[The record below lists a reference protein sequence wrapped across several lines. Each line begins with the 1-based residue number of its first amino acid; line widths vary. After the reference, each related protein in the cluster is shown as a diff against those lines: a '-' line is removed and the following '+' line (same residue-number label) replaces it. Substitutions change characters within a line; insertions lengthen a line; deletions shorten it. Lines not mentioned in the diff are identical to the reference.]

1 MAGSWD
7 QFPVVGGEPQ
17 QGGGVILSDPYQERG
32 DRRDET
38 RTGLAVEGN
47 ARDASRFNN
56 EVDKDARQGMG
67 DLRKEFTALPEVKRY
82 GTVVQQ
88 VDTILHTRPDAAGD
102 QDLIYAIAQ
111 LRDPLGS
118 VREGDSATIEGGQAA
133 VDRMVQ
139 QLKKQ
144 LGQGGTFSNE
154 YRQQLRREAIAR
166 LNTANRAYSQA
177 RTQYEGIARAANFDP
192 TLVVGPHAGDAFVE
206 RFKAYDEANGL
217 GGSNDGFGVA
227 APPAPEDNQGPTS
240 LPRAAG
246 AHDQGGAPA
255 DGVTPKGEGY
265 RVEPALYH
273 LGNTVADMIAKGAD
287 VGQIRQYL
295 DEQYKPFGVETSPP
309 MMAAINEVIQAHKA
323 APGKPIKSLRPGWDA
338 FHMVPENSGPTLIGQ
353 IADSKLGAAALGV
366 GDIYTVGMGD
376 EIAGAI
382 AGDNYNAALDY
393 AKEERPYSYAAGQ
406 LVGALTLPTGAPEV
420 GLKAGTAALRGGEG
434 MAAARLAAT
443 RAAAGRTATEA
454 GVYGTAHGFGSGE
467 GGLEDRLAG
476 AVVEGGLGYL
486 VPKGVG
492 AVLSRS
498 KAAQSVGPA
507 AISDEVAGADNAA
520 EYMAAAG
527 RQGVTPFVG
536 DISTPAAAAAGKF
549 AQTQAGVGPVTKA
562 AKATYNTT
570 VAARDRIARA
580 IGSPMEGEALG
591 YRLSEGA
598 KKAIAREHGNAQ
610 AFYKTAERQSEGL
623 RIRPT
628 EAYQTISDEI
638 DKIADTGLG
647 DKALN
652 IFRRVQDRMTQG
664 PMSVE
669 TLRNIRTQIRE
680 DLATEGI
687 RGGKADAAARRVMEA
702 ITKDVDGAL
711 RSNGMEGAADAFQQ
725 GDQLWA
731 AYTELTDNVI
741 APIIGKEGDFS
752 GEAVVKRLQADLRGN
767 NARAAHFLRALP
779 AEEQQLARSS
789 IIQSLGRT
797 RDGSFGFGEF
807 VKHWADIGDSA
818 KEAYFGAD
826 LRAALND
833 LDAVARGAKQS
844 NRWANHSNSGGAI
857 NAPLE
862 TVAAF
867 GTVGLSALLTNV
879 SARLLTS
886 KAAVKW
892 LTAAAKKPNE
902 AALASHVKRLT
913 GLAEAEPAIA
923 NEVLSLQQRL
933 TESLSR
939 SPVSVYADEKGDGGK
954 KPPKQGEGGNA
965 P

>member
-1 MAGSWD
+1 MAGNWWESA
-7 QFPVVGGEPQ
+7 PIVGGEPQ

-38 RTGLAVEGN
+38 RTGLAVEGD
-47 ARDASRFNN
+47 ARDKARFGN
-56 EVDKDARQGMG
+56 EVNKDARQGMG
-67 DLRKEFTALPEVKRY
+67 ELRKEFTALPEVKKY

-88 VDTILHTRPDAAGD
+88 VDTVLHTRPDAAGD

-166 LNTANRAYSQA
+166 LNTANRAYSQV
-177 RTQYEGIARAANFDP
+177 RNQYAQIAQDANYDP
-192 TLVVGPHAGDAFVE
+192 SLVIGPHAGDAFVE

-217 GGSNDGFGVA
+217 GEGARDE
-227 APPAPEDNQGPTS
+227 PTGPVM

-246 AHDQGGAPA
+246 AHDQGGMDAT
-255 DGVTPKGEGY
+255 GVSPKGSGY

-273 LGNTVADMIAKGAD
+273 LGDTVAKMIARGAD
-287 VGQIRQYL
+287 SGQVRAYL
-295 DEQYKPFGVETSPP
+295 DEQYKPFGVSTSTP
-309 MMAAINEVIQAHKA
+309 MIAKIEEVIQAHKR
-323 APGKPIKSLRPGWDA
+323 APGRPIKSLVPGWDNL
-338 FHMVPENSGPTLIGQ
+338 HMVPEDSGPTVIGQ
-353 IADSKLGAAALGV
+353 IADSPLGAAALGV

-598 KKAIAREHGNAQ
+598 KKAIAREHDNAQ

-711 RSNGMEGAADAFQQ
+711 RSNGMEGAADAFRQ

-833 LDAVARGAKQS
+833 LDTVARGAKQS

-867 GTVGLSALLTNV
+867 GTVGVSALLTNI

-939 SPVSVYADEKGDGGK
+939 SPVSVYADEKGDGGE

>member
-1 MAGSWD
+1 MAGNWWKGD
-7 QFPVVGGEPQ
+7 TVVADEQQAPQ
-17 QGGGVILSDPYQERG
+17 RGGVFIPDQG
-32 DRRDET
+32 AIDDARRDET
-38 RTGLAVEGN
+38 RTGLAVEGD
-47 ARDASRFNN
+47 ARDKARFGN
-56 EVDKDARQGMG
+56 EVEKDARQGMG
-67 DLRKEFTALPEVKRY
+67 DLRKEFTALPEVKKY

-166 LNTANRAYSQA
+166 LNTANRAYSQV
-177 RTQYEGIARAANFDP
+177 RNQYAQIAQGANYDP
-192 TLVVGPHAGDAFVE
+192 SLVIGPHAGDAFVE

-217 GGSNDGFGVA
+217 GEYAKRDE
-227 APPAPEDNQGPTS
+227 PTGPVM

-246 AHDQGGAPA
+246 AHEQGGGGA
-255 DGVTPKGEGY
+255 DGVAPKGSGF

-273 LGNTVADMIAKGAD
+273 LGDTVAEMIARGAD
-287 VGQIRQYL
+287 SGQVRAYL
-295 DEQYKPFGVETSPP
+295 DEQYKPFGVSTSTPQI
-309 MMAAINEVIQAHKA
+309 AKIEEVIQAHKR
-323 APGKPIKSLRPGWDA
+323 APNKPIKSLVPGWDNL
-338 FHMVPENSGPTLIGQ
+338 HMVPEDSGPTVIGQ
-353 IADSKLGAAALGV
+353 IADSPLGAAALGV

-467 GGLEDRLAG
+467 GGLENRLAG

-527 RQGVTPFVG
+527 RQNITPFVG
-536 DISTPAAAAAGKF
+536 DVSTPAAAAAGKL
-549 AQTQAGVGPVTKA
+549 AQTQAGVKPITTA

-570 VAARDRIARA
+570 AAARDRIARV
-580 IGSPMEGEALG
+580 IGNPMEGEALG

-598 KKAIAREHGNAQ
+598 KKAIAREHDNAQ

-628 EAYQTISDEI
+628 ESYQTISDEI

-702 ITKDVDGAL
+702 ITKDVDTSL
-711 RSNGMEGAADAFQQ
+711 RSNGMEAAADAFQQ

-779 AEEQQLARSS
+779 AEEQQIARSS

-807 VKHWADIGDSA
+807 VKNWADIGDSA

-833 LDAVARGAKQS
+833 LDTVARGAKQS

-867 GTVGLSALLTNV
+867 GTVGVSAILTNI

-902 AALASHVKRLT
+902 AALSAHVKRLS

-923 NEVLSLQQRL
+923 NELLSLQQRL

-939 SPVSVYADEKGDGGK
+939 SPVSVYADEKGDGGE

>member
-1 MAGSWD
+1 MAGNWD

-38 RTGLAVEGN
+38 RTGLAVEGD
-47 ARDASRFNN
+47 ARDKARFGN
-56 EVDKDARQGMG
+56 EVNKDAREGMG
-67 DLRKEFTALPEVKRY
+67 NLRKEFTALPEVKKY

-88 VDTILHTRPDAAGD
+88 VDTVLHTRPDAAGD

-166 LNTANRAYSQA
+166 LNTANRAYSQV
-177 RTQYEGIARAANFDP
+177 RNQYAQIAQDANYDP
-192 TLVVGPHAGDAFVE
+192 SLVIGPHAGDAFVE

-217 GGSNDGFGVA
+217 GEGARDE
-227 APPAPEDNQGPTS
+227 PTGPVM

-246 AHDQGGAPA
+246 AHDQGGMDAT
-255 DGVTPKGEGY
+255 GVSPKGSGY

-273 LGNTVADMIAKGAD
+273 LGDTVAEMIARGAD
-287 VGQIRQYL
+287 SGQVRAYL
-295 DEQYKPFGVETSPP
+295 DEQYKPFGVSTSTP
-309 MMAAINEVIQAHKA
+309 MIAKIEEVIQAHKR
-323 APGKPIKSLRPGWDA
+323 APGRPIKSLVPGWDNL
-338 FHMVPENSGPTLIGQ
+338 HMVPEDSGPTVIGQ
-353 IADSKLGAAALGV
+353 IADSPLGAAALGV

-454 GVYGTAHGFGSGE
+454 GAYGVGHGFGSGE
-467 GGLEDRLAG
+467 GGLENRLAG
-476 AVVEGGLGYL
+476 AVVEGGLGYAI
-486 VPKGVG
+486 PKGVG
-492 AVLSRS
+492 AVLNRT
-498 KAAQSVGPA
+498 KAARSLGPA
-507 AISDEVAGADNAA
+507 AISDEVAGADDAA
-520 EYMAAAG
+520 EYMAAAD
-527 RQGVTPFVG
+527 RQGITPFVG
-536 DISTPAAAAAGKF
+536 DVSTPAAAAAGKL
-549 AQTQAGVGPVTKA
+549 AQTQAGVKPITTA

-570 VAARDRIARA
+570 AAARDRLARV
-580 IGSPMEGEALG
+580 IGNPMEGEALG

-598 KKAIAREHGNAQ
+598 KKAIAREHDNAQ

-628 EAYQTISDEI
+628 ESYQTISDEI

-702 ITKDVDGAL
+702 ITKDVDTAL
-711 RSNGMEGAADAFQQ
+711 RSNGMEAAADAFQQ

-779 AEEQQLARSS
+779 AEEQQIARSS

-807 VKHWADIGDSA
+807 VKNWADIGDSA
-818 KEAYFGAD
+818 KEAYFGAE

-867 GTVGLSALLTNV
+867 GTVGVSAILTNI

-902 AALASHVKRLT
+902 AALSAHVKRLS

-923 NEVLSLQQRL
+923 NELLNLQQRL

-939 SPVSVYADEKGDGGK
+939 SPVSVYADEKGNGGE
-954 KPPKQGEGGNA
+954 KPPKQGERGDA
-965 P
+965 Q

>member
-1 MAGSWD
+1 MAGNWWKGD
-7 QFPVVGGEPQ
+7 AVVNDEQQAPQ
-17 QGGGVILSDPYQERG
+17 RGGVFIPDQGAIDDARRAETTLGYQG
-32 DRRDET
+32 
-38 RTGLAVEGN
+38 EGN
-47 ARDASRFNN
+47 ARDAERLKNDV
-56 EVDKDARQGMG
+56 ETRRRQGMA
-67 DLRKEFTALPEVKRY
+67 DLRKEFISIPAVKAFNEAVTALDTGLRTAPNGGGDVTLLYQYSKLMDPV
-82 GTVVQQ
+82 GAVQQ
-88 VDTILHTRPDAAGD
+88 GQMDMAESASGYFAAKAAKLAKDFGVGSGGT
-102 QDLIYAIAQ
+102 LPPAIRQ
-111 LRDPLGS
+111 ELRDEMI
-118 VREGDSATIEGGQAA
+118 R
-133 VDRMVQ
+133 
-139 QLKKQ
+139 
-144 LGQGGTFSNE
+144 
-154 YRQQLRREAIAR
+154 
-166 LNTANRAYSQA
+166 RAYSLRDAYNQEWSRYRSIA
-177 RTQYEGIARAANFDP
+177 QDSQYDP
-192 TLVVGPHAGDAFVE
+192 ETTIGPHAAAPFRE
-206 RFKAYDEANGL
+206 RFRKFDEENGRGDFANSGE
-217 GGSNDGFGVA
+217 
-227 APPAPEDNQGPTS
+227 PAGPVM

-246 AHDQGGAPA
+246 SHEQGGGGA
-255 DGVTPKGEGY
+255 DGVAPKGSGF

-287 VGQIRQYL
+287 SGQIRAYL
-295 DEQYKPFGVETSPP
+295 DEQYKPFGVETSTPQI
-309 MMAAINEVIQAHKA
+309 AKIEEVIQAHKR
-323 APGKPIKSLRPGWDA
+323 APNKPIKSLVPGWDNL
-338 FHMVPENSGPTLIGQ
+338 HMVPEDSGPTVIGQ
-353 IADSKLGAAALGV
+353 IADSPVGAAALGV
-366 GDIYTVGMGD
+366 GDIYTVGFGD

-406 LVGALTLPTGAPEV
+406 LAAALTLPTGAPEV
-420 GLKAGTAALRGGEG
+420 GLKAGTAALRGGQG
-434 MAAARLAAT
+434 MAAARLAAS
-443 RAAAGRTATEA
+443 RAAAGRMATEA
-454 GVYGTAHGFGSGE
+454 GAYGVVHGAGSAE

-476 AVVEGGLGYL
+476 AAIEGGLGYAI
-486 VPKGVG
+486 PKGVG
-492 AVLSRS
+492 AVLNRT
-498 KAAQSVGPA
+498 KAARSLGPA
-507 AISDEVAGADNAA
+507 AISDEVAGADDAA
-520 EYMAAAG
+520 EYMAAAD
-527 RQGVTPFVG
+527 RQGITPFVG
-536 DISTPAAAAAGKF
+536 DVSTSAAAAAGKL

-570 VAARDRIARA
+570 AAARDRLARVV
-580 IGSPMEGEALG
+580 GNPMKDEALG

-598 KKAIAREHGNAQ
+598 KKAIAREHDNAQ

-628 EAYQTISDEI
+628 ESYQTISDEI

-702 ITKDVDGAL
+702 ITKDVDSAL

-807 VKHWADIGDSA
+807 VKNWEDIGDSA
-818 KEAYFGAD
+818 KEAYFGAE

-833 LDAVARGAKQS
+833 LDTVARGAKQS
-844 NRWANHSNSGGAI
+844 NRWANYSNSGGAI
-857 NAPLE
+857 NAPIE
-862 TVAAF
+862 TVLAF
-867 GTVGLSALLTNV
+867 GTLGTSAILTSV

-892 LTAAAKKPNE
+892 LTAAVKKPNE
-902 AALASHVKRLT
+902 AALSAHVKRLS

-923 NEVLSLQQRL
+923 NELLNLQQRL

-939 SPVSVYADEKGDGGK
+939 SPVSVYADEKGNGGE
-954 KPPKQGEGGNA
+954 KPPKQGERGDA
-965 P
+965 Q

>member
-1 MAGSWD
+1 MAGNWWKGD
-7 QFPVVGGEPQ
+7 TVVADEQQAPQ
-17 QGGGVILSDPYQERG
+17 QGGVFIPDQGAIDDS
-32 DRRDET
+32 RRDET

-47 ARDASRFNN
+47 ARDASRFDN
-56 EVDKDARQGMG
+56 EVDKDTRQGMG
-67 DLRKEFTALPEVKRY
+67 DLRKEFSAIPEVRKY

-133 VDRMVQ
+133 IDRTVQ

-144 LGQGGTFSNE
+144 LGQGGSFSEE

-166 LNTANRAYSQA
+166 LNTANRAYSQV
-177 RTQYEGIARAANFDP
+177 RNQYAQIAQDANYDP
-192 TLVVGPHAGDAFVE
+192 SLVIGPHAGDAFVE
-206 RFKAYDEANGL
+206 RFKAFDEANGL
-217 GGSNDGFGVA
+217 GEFAQRDE
-227 APPAPEDNQGPTS
+227 PTGPVM

-246 AHDQGGAPA
+246 AHDQGGGGA
-255 DGVTPKGEGY
+255 DGVAPKGSGF

-273 LGNTVADMIAKGAD
+273 LGDTVAEMIARGAD
-287 VGQIRQYL
+287 SGQVRAYL
-295 DEQYKPFGVETSPP
+295 DEQYKPFGVATSTP
-309 MMAAINEVIQAHKA
+309 MISKIEEVIQAHKR
-323 APGKPIKSLRPGWDA
+323 APGKPIKSLVPGWDNL
-338 FHMVPENSGPTLIGQ
+338 HMVPEDSGPTVVGQ
-353 IADSKLGAAALGV
+353 IADSPIGAAALGV

-406 LVGALTLPTGAPEV
+406 LVGALTLPTGAPGA

-467 GGLEDRLAG
+467 GGLENRLAG
-476 AVVEGGLGYL
+476 AVIEGVLGYA

-507 AISDEVAGADNAA
+507 TISDEVAGADNAA

-527 RQGVTPFVG
+527 RQSVTPFIG
-536 DISTPAAAAAGKF
+536 DVSTPAAAAAGKL

-570 VAARDRIARA
+570 AAARDRLARVV
-580 IGSPMEGEALG
+580 GNPMEGEALG

-598 KKAIAREHGNAQ
+598 KKAIAREHDNAQ

-628 EAYQTISDEI
+628 ESYQTISDEI

-669 TLRNIRTQIRE
+669 TLRNIRTQLRE

-789 IIQSLGRT
+789 LIQSLGRT
-797 RDGSFGFGEF
+797 RDGSFSFGEF
-807 VKHWADIGDSA
+807 VKHWAEIGDSA

-833 LDAVARGAKQS
+833 LDTVARGAKQS
-844 NRWANHSNSGGAI
+844 NRWMNHSNSGGAI
-857 NAPLE
+857 NAPIE
-862 TVAAF
+862 TVAALGTF
-867 GTVGLSALLTNV
+867 GASALLTNI

-902 AALASHVKRLT
+902 AALASHVKRLS

-939 SPVSVYADEKGDGGK
+939 SPVSGYADEKGDGGK